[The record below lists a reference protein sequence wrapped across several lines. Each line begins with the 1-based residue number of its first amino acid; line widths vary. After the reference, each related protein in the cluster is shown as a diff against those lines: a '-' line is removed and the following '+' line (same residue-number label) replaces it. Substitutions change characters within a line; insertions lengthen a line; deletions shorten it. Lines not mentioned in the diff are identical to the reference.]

1 MLISESCKKFL
12 PQNPL
17 NCAEKGS
24 ASVCGREFSKEEFK
38 LYQVGFYIFAL
49 FFKTIFNKRLFRFM
63 AFARNTLKNKALFS
77 VCTLAIRFS
86 VSYLAQKKDGQSEQ
100 MTKDACDYKKI
111 PVERSRIVFF
121 CIFAA
126 SKMRRSLNAP
136 KWWNGRHEG
145 LKIPCPLRACGFK
158 SHLRY

>member
-86 VSYLAQKKDGQSEQ
+86 VSYLAQKKGRTIGTDDKGCVRSQ
-100 MTKDACDYKKI
+100 KNPRRKK
-111 PVERSRIVFF
+111 PY
-121 CIFAA
+121 CIF
-126 SKMRRSLNAP
+126 LYFC
-136 KWWNGRHEG
+136 G
-145 LKIPCPLRACGFK
+145 LKNETFIERAEVVEW
-158 SHLRY
+158 